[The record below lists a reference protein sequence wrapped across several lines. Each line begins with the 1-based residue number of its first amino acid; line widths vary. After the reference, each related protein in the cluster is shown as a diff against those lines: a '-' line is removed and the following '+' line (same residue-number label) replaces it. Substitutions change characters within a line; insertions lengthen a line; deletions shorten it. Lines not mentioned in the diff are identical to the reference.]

1 VQETRADESR
11 TTNLGVRV
19 ELSGKVA
26 LVTGSSRGIGRE
38 ISRALAQK
46 GARVAVHYRSDQ
58 EAARETLASLDGGPH
73 ALFKADVADAGSARG
88 LVEGV
93 VREMGGID
101 VLVNNAGLFEAHPIP
116 EVDYEGWQDAWSRT
130 IATNLLGPANL
141 SFCAARRMMERDGGR
156 VVSVSSRGAFRGEPE
171 TPAYGASK
179 AGLNAMSQS
188 MAQALAPHGVYFY
201 VVAPGFVETDMA
213 NPLLRGPRGDAIR
226 SQSPL
231 GRVAAPEEVAR
242 TVAFLASE
250 APDFMTGAIVDVNG
264 ASYLRS

>member
-1 VQETRADESR
+1 M
-11 TTNLGVRV
+11 
-19 ELSGKVA
+19 ELMGKVA

-38 ISRALAQK
+38 IARELASK
-46 GARVAVHYRSDQ
+46 GARVAIHYRSDQ
-58 EAARETLASLDGGPH
+58 EAARETLALLSGGPH
-73 ALFKADVADAGSARG
+73 AVFAADVADAGSVRD

-93 VREMGGID
+93 AREMGSID
-101 VLVNNAGLFEAHPIP
+101 VLVNNAAIFEAHPVL
-116 EVDYEGWQDAWSRT
+116 EVDFASWQDAWSRT
-130 IATNLLGPANL
+130 IATNLIGPANL
-141 SFCAARRMMERDGGR
+141 CFLAARLMMERGGGR
-156 VVSVSSRGAFRGEPE
+156 VVNVSSRGAFRGEPE

-188 MAQALAPHGVYFY
+188 MAQALAPHGVFFY

-213 NPLLRGPRGDAIR
+213 ASVLQGPEGDAIR

-231 GRVAAPEEVAR
+231 GRVATPEEVAR
-242 TVAFLASE
+242 TVVFLASE

>member
-1 VQETRADESR
+1 M
-11 TTNLGVRV
+11 

-38 ISRALAQK
+38 ISRALVQK
-46 GARVAVHYRSDQ
+46 GARVAIHYRSDR

-73 ALFKADVADAGSARG
+73 AVFGADVADAGSARG
-88 LVEGV
+88 LVEDV

-101 VLVNNAGLFEAHPIP
+101 VLVNNAGIFEAHPIP
-116 EVDYEGWQDAWSRT
+116 EVDYEDWQDAWSRT
-130 IATNLLGPANL
+130 MATNLLGPANL
-141 SFCAARRMMERDGGR
+141 SFCAARRMMERGGGR
-156 VVSVSSRGAFRGEPE
+156 IVNVSSRGAFRGEPE
-171 TPAYGASK
+171 APAYGASK

-188 MAQALAPHGVYFY
+188 MAQALAPHEVFFY

-213 NPLLRGPRGDAIR
+213 NPLLRGPMGDAIR

-231 GRVAAPEEVAR
+231 GRAATPEEVAR

-250 APDFMTGAIVDVNG
+250 APDFMTGAIIDVNG